1 MVVVALPT
9 GRTIASAIYVEGMN
23 AEVKDIFNLTNVA
36 VEGAEAYTAE
46 TYNVYTYIPV
56 NPFEK
61 TATYK
66 ITLA

>member
-1 MVVVALPT
+1 
-9 GRTIASAIYVEGMN
+9 MN